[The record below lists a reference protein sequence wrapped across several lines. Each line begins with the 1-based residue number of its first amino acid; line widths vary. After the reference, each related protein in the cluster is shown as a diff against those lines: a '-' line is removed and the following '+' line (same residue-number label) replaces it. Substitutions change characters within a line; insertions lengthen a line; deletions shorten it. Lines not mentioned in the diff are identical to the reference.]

1 MDKGWNL
8 GFNTFFMETSKKGYL
23 GYAPRLMELQ
33 LYPSDSEIENNVAP
47 SRIVTI
53 GKAIKD
59 EMKQINPRAKFD
71 YAPSFRF
78 NHLWDDPVITDSDNS
93 SFTILVALTII
104 FEESIG
110 IINKVAQSKT
120 KLNIENVSFVIQPHP
135 VIRIE
140 SIKNSPEVNWL
151 EEFVVEKSSTNGD
164 IRESD
169 LLITGMSTIGLESIV
184 LGIPTIIVKNNRGLF
199 YDPIPDSV
207 PKQLWRSCRS
217 PEEISEAINYF
228 KNRGPEKIRQ
238 HQELS
243 AQIKKEYFE
252 PVTKEGVYRFLELE
266 V

>member
-1 MDKGWNL
+1 
-8 GFNTFFMETSKKGYL
+8 
-23 GYAPRLMELQ
+23 
-33 LYPSDSEIENNVAP
+33 
-47 SRIVTI
+47 
-53 GKAIKD
+53 
-59 EMKQINPRAKFD
+59 MKQINPRAKFD